1 MGLSLIARKE
11 HGGQGKVQRLQ
22 CQVID
27 DIDGIYQLK
36 KV

>member
-1 MGLSLIARKE
+1 MGLSLIASKE
-11 HGGQGKVQRLQ
+11 QGGQSKVQRLQ

-27 DIDGIYQLK
+27 DIDGIYQFK